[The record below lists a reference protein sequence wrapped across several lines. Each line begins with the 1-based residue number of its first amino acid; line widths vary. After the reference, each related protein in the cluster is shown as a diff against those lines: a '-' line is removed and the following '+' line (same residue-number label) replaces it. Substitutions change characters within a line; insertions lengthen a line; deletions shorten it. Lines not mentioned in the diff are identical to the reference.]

1 MLLESNVTIQP
12 NVSIGAHSKIC
23 AGIAVASGSVVP
35 EWTVVYGDG
44 SVRRKRLRHGVEGQ
58 DDGGEDVLEKGRLRG
73 MEKEREGVVS
83 ILRMASRNAA
93 VGKRASQVVKT

>member
-1 MLLESNVTIQP
+1 M
-12 NVSIGAHSKIC
+12 SIGAHSKIC
-23 AGIAVASGSVVP
+23 AGITVASGSVVP

-44 SVRRKRLRHGVEGQ
+44 SLRRKRLRHDVGGQ

-73 MEKEREGVVS
+73 MEKEREGVVA

-93 VGKRASQVVKT
+93 VAKRAGQVVKT